1 MVDPRHALVTLA
13 VKMDWQAASAQFGP
27 LYAPGRSRPAISI
40 RLMVGLHYLK
50 HAFNL
55 SDEQVVMHWAE
66 NPYWQYFCGE
76 QYFQYRLP
84 IDPSQMSRLR
94 KRIGASGCELL
105 LKLTIDAGL
114 ITKTIVPASLE
125 AVNVDT
131 TVQEKAIAFPTDGR
145 LYYKARAVLVREAK
159 KAGLHLR
166 QSYERLGKQ
175 ALVMNARYAHA
186 RQMKRARREQK
197 RLRTY
202 LGRVMRDIERKIQS
216 APALEERFRD
226 WLNIGHRIHAQQRH
240 DKNLQRA
247 RAGSGMHCQRQGA

>member
-1 MVDPRHALVTLA
+1 MNGYRQPKFFTR
-13 VKMDWQAASAQFGP
+13 
-27 LYAPGRSRPAISI
+27 GRSVALPSNTQGKSPVRELRTPGSV
-40 RLMVGLHYLK
+40 RGVSGNRHSYR
-50 HAFNL
+50 
-55 SDEQVVMHWAE
+55 D
-66 NPYWQYFCGE
+66 QYFCGE

-84 IDPSQMSRLR
+84 IDPSQMSRFR
-94 KRIGASGCELL
+94 KRIGASGCEFL

-145 LYYKARAVLVREAK
+145 LYHKARVTLVREAK
-159 KAGLHLR
+159 KAGLRLR

-197 RLRTY
+197 RLR
-202 LGRVMRDIERKIQS
+202 V
-216 APALEERFRD
+216 
-226 WLNIGHRIHAQQRH
+226 
-240 DKNLQRA
+240 
-247 RAGSGMHCQRQGA
+247 